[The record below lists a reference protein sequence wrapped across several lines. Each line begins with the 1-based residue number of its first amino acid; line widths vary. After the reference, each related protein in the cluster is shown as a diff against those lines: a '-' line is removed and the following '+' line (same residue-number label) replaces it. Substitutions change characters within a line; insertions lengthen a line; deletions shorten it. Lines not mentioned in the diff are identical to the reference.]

1 MRTNRDRILEYL
13 EKTERE
19 HKENYRGSTTQEM
32 EEALGM
38 KRCNISTQLNR
49 MTEEGLLKK
58 SGTRPVY
65 YRLKTADAQDE
76 HLSFRALVGKD
87 GSLKNA
93 VQLAKAAVLYP
104 ERPLHIL
111 LTGVAGTG
119 KTSFGKEI
127 FAFCE
132 EI

>member
-58 SGTRPVY
+58 SGTRRYITV
-65 YRLKTADAQDE
+65 
-76 HLSFRALVGKD
+76 
-87 GSLKNA
+87 
-93 VQLAKAAVLYP
+93 
-104 ERPLHIL
+104 
-111 LTGVAGTG
+111 
-119 KTSFGKEI
+119 
-127 FAFCE
+127 
-132 EI
+132 

>member
-1 MRTNRDRILEYL
+1 MKNIY
-13 EKTERE
+13 
-19 HKENYRGSTTQEM
+19 S
-32 EEALGM
+32 EEEEDFDEDVY
-38 KRCNISTQLNR
+38 KRQ
-49 MTEEGLLKK
+49 
-58 SGTRPVY
+58 VY

-132 EI
+132 EIKRFSADIKWKEINCQYYRENETGLLQELEKMCIRDRVTRG